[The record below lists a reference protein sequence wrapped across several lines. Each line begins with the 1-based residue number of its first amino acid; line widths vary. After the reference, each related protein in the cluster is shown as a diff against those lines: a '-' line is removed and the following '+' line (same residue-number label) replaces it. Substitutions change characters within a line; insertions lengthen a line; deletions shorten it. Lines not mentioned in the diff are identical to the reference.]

1 MPVTPLPIYNLH
13 SIPEGLRQLAHRI
26 ESGEISAERCLVVL
40 EPDGVGAGE
49 VLESEGVSV
58 QGFGAEPFTR
68 AHAIG
73 LLQAATWEI

>member
-40 EPDGVGAGE
+40 E
-49 VLESEGVSV
+49 SEGVSV